1 MAVEVPTYSFEDG
14 QIFAIHEGKVIAS
27 GEDMGQV
34 ETSALEYL
42 EALSTEREAEAKKK
56 AKKKATH
63 IITPN
68 GVKGEILG
76 TTPSIWGERVS
87 VRLANGEF
95 REYETRGDEQWI
107 TEKTASVANPADGLE
122 QRLAKNFDHNR
133 EGLIARLEELKA
145 ISMDASDQITLG
157 APYLASVKLDEIRT
171 AAEAE
176 YRSVKEALDHLD
188 SVDAENF
195 IPDAPF
201 APSVIEQADLGRA
214 KGDTWLDTV
223 TNDMIAETEG
233 QDFEKLL
240 NEGPALF
247 VTELD
252 DGAVAD
258 TGVTRE
264 MALSHITARTAG
276 FAGEEVDNYREQWLA
291 RVEVARRA
299 ELAERKTANHK
310 EAAAVEEALTDVP
323 DEALF
328 G

>member
-1 MAVEVPTYSFEDG
+1 MAVEVPTYTFEG
-14 QIFAIHEGKVIAS
+14 NEIFAIHEGKVIAS
-27 GEDMGQV
+27 GTKMGEV
-34 ETSALEYL
+34 ESTALEYL
-42 EALSTEREAEAKKK
+42 EALTSERDAEAKKK
-56 AKKKATH
+56 AKKRATH

-68 GVKGEILG
+68 GIKGEILG

-122 QRLAKNFDHNR
+122 QRLAANFDRNR
-133 EGLIARLEELKA
+133 EGLIARLEELA
-145 ISMDASDQITLG
+145 SISREASDQITLG
-157 APYLASVKLDEIRT
+157 APYLAEVKLDEVRT

-176 YRSVKEALDHLD
+176 SRAVKEALDHLD

-195 IPDAPF
+195 IPNTPF
-201 APSVIEQADLGRA
+201 QPSVVEQADLGRA
-214 KGDTWLDTV
+214 KGDTWLDSV
-223 TNDMIAETEG
+223 TNDMIAESEG
-233 QDFEKLL
+233 QDFEKILT
-240 NEGPALF
+240 EGPALF
-247 VTELD
+247 VTDLD

-276 FAGEEVDNYREQWLA
+276 FQGEEVDTYREQFLA
-291 RVEVARRA
+291 RVEIARRA
-299 ELAERKTANHK
+299 ELADRKTANHK
-310 EAAAVEEALTDVP
+310 EAAAVEETLSDVP